1 MRTPSY
7 RIPPDPLLTTREL
20 LVTALNHL
28 QHLQDPVATAWSTE
42 GACGTVLGRLLES
55 GRYLLGVPR
64 ALEVP
69 GLLVVLCRV
78 RLRCLPSATFMV

>member
-28 QHLQDPVATAWSTE
+28 QHLQDPVATAR
-42 GACGTVLGRLLES
+42 GTVLGRLLES